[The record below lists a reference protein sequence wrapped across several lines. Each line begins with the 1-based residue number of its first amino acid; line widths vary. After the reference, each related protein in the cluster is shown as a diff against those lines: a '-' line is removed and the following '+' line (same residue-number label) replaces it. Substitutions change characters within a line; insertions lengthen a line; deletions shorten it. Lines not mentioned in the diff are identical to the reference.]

1 MVHLTLTGLWR
12 KKCSELLHNTFLCH
26 GALPLPLYSTAH
38 LPQSPASPAP
48 LEKPVPGLAHLTA
61 GVCQR
66 VRSAV
71 PYLHTQFTPHTAWA
85 GWGGALNAPHR
96 CQQETKTKRIQARR
110 IATFFF
116 RSRDRL
122 RCFLFFS
129 VSSSALISKS
139 LFFFNCEAA

>member
-26 GALPLPLYSTAH
+26 GARPCLCKAQHTFRRALHRPPRWRNPSLALPISRPGSARGSAQL
-38 LPQSPASPAP
+38 SPIYTPNSHP
-48 LEKPVPGLAHLTA
+48 
-61 GVCQR
+61 
-66 VRSAV
+66 
-71 PYLHTQFTPHTAWA
+71 TQH
-85 GWGGALNAPHR
+85 GGGKKDLNAPHR
-96 CQQETKTKRIQARR
+96 CQQEIKTKRIQARHT
-110 IATFFF
+110 ATFFF